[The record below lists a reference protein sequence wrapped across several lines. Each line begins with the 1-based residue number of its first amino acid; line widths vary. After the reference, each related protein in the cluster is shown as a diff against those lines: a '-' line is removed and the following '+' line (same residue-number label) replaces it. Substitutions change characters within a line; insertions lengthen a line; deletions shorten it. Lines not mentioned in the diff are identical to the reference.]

1 MIRLNFASTNVDAHS
16 MRDLPPLHRLALVR
30 RLDRDGRSTSM
41 DAEMADDDFS
51 LYDDEEPTLPLRD
64 KANAYPSESVEAR
77 SIYFLMDDMTSG
89 KVVDARTLTGF
100 PTLLRDGIVTPDGL
114 FSEEF
119 LEEMELYKEYHERRG
134 REIRARRKRSPAE
147 GFVTHVNK
155 ARRQRLM
162 GE

>member
-1 MIRLNFASTNVDAHS
+1 MG
-16 MRDLPPLHRLALVR
+16 DLPPLHRLALVR
-30 RLDRDGRSTSM
+30 RLDRDVRSTSM
-41 DAEMADDDFS
+41 DAEMTDDDFS

-64 KANAYPSESVEAR
+64 KANAYPSGSVEAR
-77 SIYFLMDDMTSG
+77 SIYFLMDDMING
-89 KVVDARTLTGF
+89 KVVDARQFTGF

-147 GFVTHVNK
+147 GVHVHK
-155 ARRQRLM
+155 ARRHRLM

>member
-1 MIRLNFASTNVDAHS
+1 MG
-16 MRDLPPLHRLALVR
+16 DLPPLHRLALVR
-30 RLDRDGRSTSM
+30 PLDRDRPPTSM

-51 LYDDEEPTLPLRD
+51 LYDDEEPTLPLMK
-64 KANAYPSESVEAR
+64 KAKAYPKKSKEHVSL
-77 SIYFLMDDMTSG
+77 YFLMEDMENG
-89 KVVDARTLTGF
+89 RVVDARQFTGF

-119 LEEMELYKEYHERRG
+119 LEEIELYKEYHERRG
-134 REIRARRKRSPAE
+134 REIRARRKRSDAE
-147 GFVTHVNK
+147 GVHVNK